1 MRINKY
7 IANAGIASRRKADEL
22 IQKGQVQVNGE
33 KMTEPGYD
41 VAEGDV
47 VIVNG
52 NKVEAGEKKVY
63 YIMNKPIGFITS
75 VDDDKGRETVVD
87 LMADVEERVF
97 PVGRLDYNTSGLLFM
112 TNDGDFAYK
121 MTHPKNRVD
130 KIYRVRIAGTI
141 SKEKLS
147 KLRHGVDIGGFVT
160 SRARV
165 DVITWNR
172 HSSILEITIHEGKNR
187 QIRRM
192 FAAVGINVQE
202 LERIQVGNIKLGH
215 LKPGQYLRLTEG
227 EIEYLKTL

>member
-7 IANAGIASRRKADEL
+7 IANAGIASRRKSDEL
-22 IQKGQVQVNGE
+22 IRKGQVLVNGE
-33 KMTEPGYD
+33 TMKEPGYD
-41 VAEGDV
+41 VTEGDV
-47 VIVNG
+47 VFVNG
-52 NKVEAGEKKVY
+52 NKVEASEKKVY

-121 MTHPKNRVD
+121 MTHPKHKVD
-130 KIYRVRIAGTI
+130 KVYRVRIAGTI
-141 SKEKLS
+141 TREKLG

-160 SRARV
+160 SRAKV
-165 DVITWNR
+165 DLITWNR
-172 HSSILEITIHEGKNR
+172 HSSVLEITIHEGKNR
-187 QIRRM
+187 QVRRM
-192 FAAVGINVQE
+192 FAAVGYNVQE

-215 LKPGQYLRLTEG
+215 LKPGQYRRLTDS